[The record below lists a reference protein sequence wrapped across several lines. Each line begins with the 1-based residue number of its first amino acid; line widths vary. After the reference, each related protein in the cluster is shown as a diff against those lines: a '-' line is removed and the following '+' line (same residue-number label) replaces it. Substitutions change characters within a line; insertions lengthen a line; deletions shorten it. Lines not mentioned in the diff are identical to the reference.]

1 MSRPRRER
9 LAVCRIAPIQA
20 KLSEDRCDGVCI
32 GARGAGAVDLTSRE
46 TYYFP
51 VMSATLPES
60 VDAWR
65 MVSARR
71 SFQGSLPIAAMPRLC
86 EALADDAG
94 SADYQLDFGRDDFGT
109 AYVDVRVQAPLWVV
123 CQRTLEPFI
132 MPVKVES
139 RLGLIRLERDEAA
152 LPAGCEPLLVAE
164 DDKLNL
170 IDVIEDELLL
180 ALPLVP
186 VNPDSALPEDVK
198 RPSAEAISAEERPDN
213 PFAVLRELKKK

>member
-1 MSRPRRER
+1 MD
-9 LAVCRIAPIQA
+9 C
-20 KLSEDRCDGVCI
+20 
-32 GARGAGAVDLTSRE
+32 AVDLTSRE

-94 SADYQLDFGRDDFGT
+94 SAQYQLDFGRDEFGT
-109 AYVDVRVQAPLWVV
+109 AYVDVRVQAPLSLV
-123 CQRTLEPFI
+123 CQRTLDPFI
-132 MPVKVES
+132 MPVTVES
-139 RLGLIRLERDEAA
+139 RLGLIRSEREEAS
-152 LPAGCEPLLVAE
+152 LPAGCEPLLIAE
-164 DDKLNL
+164 DDKLNP

-186 VNPDSALPEDVK
+186 VNPDSALPEDVT
-198 RPSAEAISAEERPDN
+198 RPPAEPISVEERPDN